1 MAQINRPTDY
11 FNTVLYTGNGTTGHA
26 ITGVG
31 FSPDFIWL
39 KNRSATSSHVL
50 ANEVVGITSGFLN
63 SDNANAENTT
73 TIFDSVDADGI
84 TIASTGTG
92 QNASG
97 NNYALWNWLA
107 NGAGSSN
114 TDGSITSTVSANT
127 TSGFSIVSYTG
138 TGANA
143 TIGHGLNAEC
153 KMVIIKNR
161 TDTVDWSVN
170 HQRLCASLG
179 DYTRYLTLNAT
190 SAVSGAG
197 NVQYQNTPFTS
208 SVFNVG
214 TSNTTNG
221 SGDNMIAY
229 CFAEK
234 QGFSKFGSYVGNGNA
249 DGSFIYT
256 GFKPAWVVTKS
267 SSNLTHWNCKDN
279 KRSTFNT
286 VDDYHKLNEPTAED
300 TGVSSHAMDFLSN
313 GFKHRGNNDEVN
325 GSGRTYIYMAFAEN
339 PLVGTNNIPATAR

>member
-1 MAQINRPTDY
+1 MAQINKSSDY

-63 SDNANAENTT
+63 SDNTNAENTT

-127 TSGFSIVSYTG
+127 TSGFSIVSYSGNG
-138 TGANA
+138 TNGA
-143 TIGHGLNAEC
+143 TVGHGLGVAPKAVIVKARTTGNTQNWFVNYPFGTGDGYIMLNKTNAGDGA
-153 KMVIIKNR
+153 NS
-161 TDTVDWSVN
+161 TVWNSTAPDASTVTLGITSGVN
-170 HQRLCASLG
+170 DASY
-179 DYTRYLTLNAT
+179 DYI
-190 SAVSGAG
+190 
-197 NVQYQNTPFTS
+197 
-208 SVFNVG
+208 
-214 TSNTTNG
+214 
-221 SGDNMIAY
+221 MY

-234 QGFSKFGSYVGNGNA
+234 KGFSKFGSYTGNGST
-249 DGSFIYT
+249 DGTFVYT
-256 GFKPAWVVTKS
+256 GMRPAFVICKRTDS
-267 SSNLTHWNCKDN
+267 SSDWVILDN
-279 KRSTFNT
+279 KRNSFN
-286 VDDYHKLNEPTAED
+286 VVNKKLESSNSDADTTQTAC
-300 TGVSSHAMDFLSN
+300 DFLSN
-313 GFKHRGNNDEVN
+313 GIKLKDTTTSYLGTNI
-325 GSGRTYIYMAFAEN
+325 SGGTYIYMAFAEN